1 MLKII
6 LNKNNSFFIILLFF
20 LNFLYFSMIEV
31 KAQNNRQ
38 ETYKQ
43 LNLFGDVFQR
53 VQEQYVEEITDK
65 ELIES
70 AISGMLQSLDPH
82 SSYLSPESYKDMQ
95 VKTKGAFGGL
105 GIEITM
111 EDGFVKVVSPIDD
124 TPAANAGMKSGDL
137 IIGIDGES
145 IKGLT
150 INEAVSKLRGPIKS
164 KVTITVVRED
174 KDPFEIE
181 IIRDIIKI
189 RSVKHEIINNIGYVR
204 LTTFSDTTTSG
215 MEKSVKEI
223 KKELGD
229 KFQGLILDLRNNPGG
244 LLNQSISV
252 TDSFLNQ
259 GEIVSTQGR
268 KSDDTSRIFAKKGDI
283 IDGKPLIVL
292 INSGSASASE
302 IVAGKG
308 DIIDGKPLIVLIN
321 SGSASA
327 SEIVAGALKDHARA
341 IIVGT
346 RSFGKGSVQSI
357 IPLAGNGAMRLTTA
371 RYYTPSGVSIQ
382 AKGIEPD
389 IKVEAGITELKKE
402 KIENRREENLRGA
415 LDKKDNKT
423 KAKENEKPKISPVE
437 KLLQD
442 NQISRGVDLI
452 KGIHLFSNNSKNT
465 STVNYNQLDKFN
477 KNNTARNQ

>member
-1 MLKII
+1 MLKIK

-20 LNFLYFSMIEV
+20 LNFLYFSMIGA

-95 VKTKGAFGGL
+95 VKTKGTFGGL

-150 INEAVSKLRGPIKS
+150 INEAVSKLRGPVKS
-164 KVTITVVRED
+164 KVTITVVREE

-268 KSDDTSRIFAKKGDI
+268 KSDDTSRMFAK
-283 IDGKPLIVL
+283 
-292 INSGSASASE
+292 
-302 IVAGKG
+302 KG

-402 KIENRREENLRGA
+402 KKVNRREENLRGA

-423 KAKENEKPKISPVE
+423 KAEEDEKSKISPLE

-465 STVNYNQLDKFN
+465 STVFHNQLDKFN

>member
-1 MLKII
+1 MLK
-6 LNKNNSFFIILLFF
+6 LMFNKNKRFFIILLFF
-20 LNFLYFSMIEV
+20 FNFLFFSTNLV
-31 KAQNNRQ
+31 KGDNNRQ

-53 VQEQYVEEITDK
+53 VQEQYVDGVSDK

-95 VKTKGAFGGL
+95 VKTKGTFGGL

-150 INEAVSKLRGPIKS
+150 INEAVSKLRGPVNS
-164 KVTITVVRED
+164 KVTITVVRD
-174 KDPFEIE
+174 KKDPFEIE
-181 IIRDIIKI
+181 IVRDVIKI
-189 RSVKHEIINNIGYVR
+189 RSVKHEVINEIGYVR

-215 MEKSVKEI
+215 MEKSINEI
-223 KKELGD
+223 RKELGD

-252 TDSFLNQ
+252 ADSFLDQ

-268 KSDDTSRIFAKKGDI
+268 KEDDTSRIFAKKGD
-283 IDGKPLIVL
+283 L
-292 INSGSASASE
+292 
-302 IVAGKG
+302 
-308 DIIDGKPLIVLIN
+308 IDGKPLIVLIN

-327 SEIVAGALKDHARA
+327 SEIVAGALKDHSRA

-357 IPLAGNGAMRLTTA
+357 IPLPGNGAMRLTTA
-371 RYYTPSGVSIQ
+371 RYYTPSGISIQ

-389 IKVEAGITELKKE
+389 IKVEAGMTETKKE
-402 KIENRREENLRGA
+402 ANQNRREENLRGA
-415 LDKKDNKT
+415 LDKKELESNEQKNK
-423 KAKENEKPKISPVE
+423 KSDASPVE

-442 NQISRGVDLI
+442 NQISRAVDLI
-452 KGIHLFSNNSKNT
+452 KGIHLFSNKSKNT
-465 STVNYNQLDKFN
+465 STALKDNSNKLR
-477 KNNTARNQ
+477 KNNSARN

>member
-1 MLKII
+1 MILCFQLKLRPDQMIKKI
-6 LNKNNSFFIILLFF
+6 YIDNKINIFLAFF
-20 LNFLYFSMIEV
+20 LVFNICLFE
-31 KAQNNRQ
+31 QNLARAENRQ

-53 VQEQYVEEITDK
+53 VQEQYVEEVTDK
-65 ELIES
+65 KLIES

-95 VKTKGAFGGL
+95 VKTKGKFGGL

-111 EDGFVKVVSPIDD
+111 EDGVVKVVSPIDE

-137 IIGIDGES
+137 IIGINGES
-145 IKGLT
+145 IRGLS
-150 INEAVSKLRGPIKS
+150 INDAVSQLRGPVGS
-164 KVTITVVRED
+164 KVIITVVRD
-174 KDPFEIE
+174 KKDPFEIE
-181 IIRDIIKI
+181 IIRDVIKI
-189 RSVKHEIINNIGYVR
+189 RSVRHNIIKNIGYVR

-215 MEKSVKEI
+215 LEKSVDEI
-223 KKELGD
+223 KKELGK

-268 KSDDTSRIFAKKGDI
+268 KDDDTSRIFAKKGDI
-283 IDGKPLIVL
+283 IDGKPM
-292 INSGSASASE
+292 
-302 IVAGKG
+302 
-308 DIIDGKPLIVLIN
+308 IVLIN

-327 SEIVAGALKDHARA
+327 SEIVAGALKDHSRA

-371 RYYTPSGVSIQ
+371 RYYTPSGISIQ

-389 IKVEAGITELKKE
+389 IIVEAGITELTKE
-402 KIENRREENLRGA
+402 IAGNRREENLRGA
-415 LDKKDNKT
+415 LDKKEQE
-423 KAKENEKPKISPVE
+423 AKKNNADKQELSPIE

-442 NQISRGVDLI
+442 NQISRAVDLI
-452 KGIHLFSNNSKNT
+452 RGINLFSNKKKTT
-465 STVNYNQLDKFN
+465 STAKVIKKPIQNIVSSFTN
-477 KNNTARNQ
+477 

>member
-1 MLKII
+1 MLK
-6 LNKNNSFFIILLFF
+6 LMFNKNKRFFIILLFF
-20 LNFLYFSMIEV
+20 FNFLFFSTNLV
-31 KAQNNRQ
+31 KGDNNRQ

-53 VQEQYVEEITDK
+53 VQEQYVDGVSDK

-95 VKTKGAFGGL
+95 VKTKGSFGGL

-150 INEAVSKLRGPIKS
+150 INEAVSKLRGPVNS
-164 KVTITVVRED
+164 KVTITVVRD
-174 KDPFEIE
+174 KEDPFEIE
-181 IIRDIIKI
+181 IVRDVIKI
-189 RSVKHEIINNIGYVR
+189 RSVKHEVINEIGYVR

-215 MEKSVKEI
+215 MEKSINEI
-223 KKELGD
+223 RKELGN

-252 TDSFLNQ
+252 ADSFLDQ

-268 KSDDTSRIFAKKGDI
+268 KEDDTSRIFAKKGD
-283 IDGKPLIVL
+283 L
-292 INSGSASASE
+292 
-302 IVAGKG
+302 
-308 DIIDGKPLIVLIN
+308 IDGKPLIVLIN

-327 SEIVAGALKDHARA
+327 SEIVAGALKDHSRA

-357 IPLAGNGAMRLTTA
+357 IPLPGNGAMRLTTA
-371 RYYTPSGVSIQ
+371 RYYTPSGISIQ

-389 IKVEAGITELKKE
+389 IKVEAGMTETKKE
-402 KIENRREENLRGA
+402 ANQNRREENLRGA
-415 LDKKDNKT
+415 LDKKELESNEQKNK
-423 KAKENEKPKISPVE
+423 KSDASPVE

-442 NQISRGVDLI
+442 NQISRAVDLI
-452 KGIHLFSNNSKNT
+452 KGIHLFSNKSKNT
-465 STVNYNQLDKFN
+465 STALKDNSNKLR
-477 KNNTARNQ
+477 KNNSARN

>member
-1 MLKII
+1 MLKIK
-6 LNKNNSFFIILLFF
+6 LNKNYSFFIALLFF
-20 LNFLYFSMIEV
+20 SILFVSLDNVS
-31 KAQNNRQ
+31 AQNNRQ

-95 VKTKGAFGGL
+95 VKTKGTFGGL

-111 EDGFVKVVSPIDD
+111 EGGFVKVVSPIDD
-124 TPAANAGMKSGDL
+124 TPAANAGMQPGDL
-137 IIGIDGES
+137 IIGINGES

-150 INEAVSKLRGPIKS
+150 INEAVSRLRGPVKS
-164 KVTITVVRED
+164 KITITVVRGE
-174 KDPFEIE
+174 KDPFDVE
-181 IIRDIIKI
+181 IIRDVIKI

-215 MEKSVKEI
+215 MEKSINEI

-252 TDSFLNQ
+252 TDAFLNQ

-268 KSDDTSRIFAKKGDI
+268 KSDDTSRVFAKKGDI
-283 IDGKPLIVL
+283 I
-292 INSGSASASE
+292 N
-302 IVAGKG
+302 
-308 DIIDGKPLIVLIN
+308 GKPLIVLIN

-357 IPLAGNGAMRLTTA
+357 IPLPGNGAMRLTTA

-389 IKVEAGITELKKE
+389 IKVEAGITDLKKE
-402 KIENRREENLRGA
+402 GLERGREENLRGA
-415 LDKKDNKT
+415 LDKKNSTTKTEDNKKSEIT
-423 KAKENEKPKISPVE
+423 PSE

-442 NQISRGVDLI
+442 NQISRAVDLI
-452 KGIHLFSNNSKNT
+452 RGIHLFSNKVKKT
-465 STVNYNQLDKFN
+465 STAFINQSVNINEND
-477 KNNTARNQ
+477 TVRNQ

>member
-1 MLKII
+1 MIKKISI
-6 LNKNNSFFIILLFF
+6 YNINNKINIFLAFF
-20 LNFLYFSMIEV
+20 LVFNICLIE
-31 KAQNNRQ
+31 QNLARAENRQ

-53 VQEQYVEEITDK
+53 VQEQYVEEVTDK
-65 ELIES
+65 KLIES

-95 VKTKGAFGGL
+95 VKTKGKFGGL

-111 EDGFVKVVSPIDD
+111 EDGVVKVVSPIDE

-137 IIGIDGES
+137 IIGINGES
-145 IKGLT
+145 IRGLS
-150 INEAVSKLRGPIKS
+150 INDAVSQLRGPVGS
-164 KVTITVVRED
+164 KVVITVVRD
-174 KDPFEIE
+174 KKDPFEIE
-181 IIRDIIKI
+181 IIRDVIKI
-189 RSVKHEIINNIGYVR
+189 RSVRHNIIKNIGYVR

-215 MEKSVKEI
+215 LEKSVDEI
-223 KKELGD
+223 KKELGK

-268 KSDDTSRIFAKKGDI
+268 KDDDTSRIFAKKGDI
-283 IDGKPLIVL
+283 IDGKPM
-292 INSGSASASE
+292 
-302 IVAGKG
+302 
-308 DIIDGKPLIVLIN
+308 IVLIN

-327 SEIVAGALKDHARA
+327 SEIVAGALKDHSRA

-371 RYYTPSGVSIQ
+371 RYYTPSGISIQ

-389 IKVEAGITELKKE
+389 IIVEAGITELTKQMP
-402 KIENRREENLRGA
+402 ENRREENLRGA
-415 LDKKDNKT
+415 LDKKEQDTKKDN
-423 KAKENEKPKISPVE
+423 ADKPELTPVE

-442 NQISRGVDLI
+442 NQISRAVDLI
-452 KGIHLFSNNSKNT
+452 RGINLFSNKKKTT
-465 STVNYNQLDKFN
+465 STAKNHKKTYKN
-477 KNNTARNQ
+477 KVSSFIN

>member
-1 MLKII
+1 MIKKIYDNNI
-6 LNKNNSFFIILLFF
+6 RYNLNILLAFF
-20 LNFLYFSMIEV
+20 LVFNLCLIEQNQA
-31 KAQNNRQ
+31 KAENRQ

-53 VQEQYVEEITDK
+53 VQEQYVEEVTDK
-65 ELIES
+65 KLIEA

-95 VKTKGAFGGL
+95 VKTKGKFGGL

-111 EDGFVKVVSPIDD
+111 EDGVVKVVSPIDD
-124 TPAANAGMKSGDL
+124 TPAANAGMRSGDL
-137 IIGIDGES
+137 IIGINGES
-145 IKGLT
+145 IRGLS
-150 INEAVSKLRGPIKS
+150 INDAVSQLRGPVGS
-164 KVTITVVRED
+164 KVVITVVRD
-174 KDPFEIE
+174 KKDPFEIE
-181 IIRDIIKI
+181 IIRDVIKIKSVRHNIIK
-189 RSVKHEIINNIGYVR
+189 NIGYVR

-215 MEKSVKEI
+215 LEKSVDEI
-223 KKELGD
+223 KKKLEE

-252 TDSFLNQ
+252 TDAFLNQ

-268 KSDDTSRIFAKKGDI
+268 KDDDTSRIFSKKGDI
-283 IDGKPLIVL
+283 IDGKPM
-292 INSGSASASE
+292 
-302 IVAGKG
+302 
-308 DIIDGKPLIVLIN
+308 IVLIN

-327 SEIVAGALKDHARA
+327 SEIVAGALKDHSRA

-357 IPLAGNGAMRLTTA
+357 IPLSGNGAMRLTTA

-389 IKVEAGITELKKE
+389 IIVEAGITEINKKLP
-402 KIENRREENLRGA
+402 ENRREENLRGA
-415 LDKKDNKT
+415 LDKKEKDTKKDNDK
-423 KAKENEKPKISPVE
+423 KPELTPVE

-442 NQISRGVDLI
+442 NQISRAVDLI
-452 KGIHLFSNNSKNT
+452 RGINLFSNKKKITATAKIIKKPMKNKV
-465 STVNYNQLDKFN
+465 SSFSN
-477 KNNTARNQ
+477 

>member
-1 MLKII
+1 MNQKI
-6 LNKNNSFFIILLFF
+6 FINDMRYNISIFLALFLFF
-20 LNFLYFSMIEV
+20 NICLVE
-31 KAQNNRQ
+31 QNLARAENRQ

-53 VQEQYVEEITDK
+53 VQEQYVEEVTDK
-65 ELIES
+65 KLIEA

-95 VKTKGAFGGL
+95 VKTKGKFGGL

-111 EDGFVKVVSPIDD
+111 EDGVVKVVSPIDD
-124 TPAANAGMKSGDL
+124 TPAANAGMRSGDL
-137 IIGIDGES
+137 IIGINGES
-145 IKGLT
+145 IRGLS
-150 INEAVSKLRGPIKS
+150 INDAVSQLRGPVGS
-164 KVTITVVRED
+164 KVVITVVRD
-174 KDPFEIE
+174 KKDPFEIE
-181 IIRDIIKI
+181 IIRDVIKIKSVRHNIIK
-189 RSVKHEIINNIGYVR
+189 NIGYVR

-215 MEKSVKEI
+215 LEKSVDEI
-223 KKELGD
+223 KKKLEE

-252 TDSFLNQ
+252 TDAFLNQ

-268 KSDDTSRIFAKKGDI
+268 KDDDTSRIFSKKGDI
-283 IDGKPLIVL
+283 IDGKPM
-292 INSGSASASE
+292 
-302 IVAGKG
+302 
-308 DIIDGKPLIVLIN
+308 IVLIN

-327 SEIVAGALKDHARA
+327 SEIVAGALKDHSRA

-357 IPLAGNGAMRLTTA
+357 IPLSGNGAMRLTTA

-389 IKVEAGITELKKE
+389 IIVEAGITEINKKLP
-402 KIENRREENLRGA
+402 ENRREENLRGA
-415 LDKKDNKT
+415 LDKKEKDT
-423 KAKENEKPKISPVE
+423 KKDKDKKPELTPVE

-442 NQISRGVDLI
+442 NQISRAVDLI
-452 KGIHLFSNNSKNT
+452 RGINLFSNKKKITATAKIIKKPIKNKV
-465 STVNYNQLDKFN
+465 SSFSN
-477 KNNTARNQ
+477 

>member
-1 MLKII
+1 MLKVK
-6 LNKNNSFFIILLFF
+6 LNKNHSFFIALLFF
-20 LNFLYFSMIEV
+20 SILFVSLDNVS
-31 KAQNNRQ
+31 AQNNRQ

-95 VKTKGAFGGL
+95 VKTKGTFGGL

-111 EDGFVKVVSPIDD
+111 EGGFVKVVSPIDD
-124 TPAANAGMKSGDL
+124 TPAANAGMQPGDL
-137 IIGIDGES
+137 IIGINGES

-150 INEAVSKLRGPIKS
+150 INEAVSRLRGPVKS
-164 KVTITVVRED
+164 KITITVVRGE
-174 KDPFEIE
+174 KDPFDVEIV
-181 IIRDIIKI
+181 RDVIKI

-215 MEKSVKEI
+215 MENSINEI

-252 TDSFLNQ
+252 TDAFLNQ

-268 KSDDTSRIFAKKGDI
+268 KADDTSRVFAKKGDI
-283 IDGKPLIVL
+283 I
-292 INSGSASASE
+292 N
-302 IVAGKG
+302 
-308 DIIDGKPLIVLIN
+308 GKPLIVLIN

-357 IPLAGNGAMRLTTA
+357 IPLPGNGAMRLTTA

-389 IKVEAGITELKKE
+389 IKVEAGITNLKKE
-402 KIENRREENLRGA
+402 GLERGREENLRGA
-415 LDKKDNKT
+415 LDKKNSTTKTEDNKKSEIT
-423 KAKENEKPKISPVE
+423 PSE

-442 NQISRGVDLI
+442 NQISRAVDLI
-452 KGIHLFSNNSKNT
+452 RGIHLFSNKVKKT
-465 STVNYNQLDKFN
+465 STAFINQSVNINEND
-477 KNNTARNQ
+477 TVRNQ